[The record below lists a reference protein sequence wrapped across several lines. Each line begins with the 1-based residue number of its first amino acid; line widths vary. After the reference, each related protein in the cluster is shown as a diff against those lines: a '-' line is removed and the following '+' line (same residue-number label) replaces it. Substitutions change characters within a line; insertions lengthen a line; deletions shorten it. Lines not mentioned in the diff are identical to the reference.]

1 MDINWIVVGWILDMI
16 FNGIVWLVIVACLIP
31 LIEVNDKWIRKAVS
45 FMDVAD
51 KWVRKVVENSLEW
64 IKNKNL
70 NILFAFLLMILL
82 GILAQLE
89 IIPKLIT

>member
-16 FNGIVWLVIVACLIP
+16 FNGIVWLIIVACLIP
-31 LIEVNDKWIRKAVS
+31 LIEINDKWIRKAVS

-51 KWVRKVVENSLEW
+51 KWIRKVVEKLFEW
-64 IKNKNL
+64 IQKKNL
-70 NILFAFLLMILL
+70 NILFAFLLILFL

-89 IIPKLIT
+89 IIPKIIT

>member
-16 FNGIVWLVIVACLIP
+16 FNGIIWLIIVACLIP

-51 KWVRKVVENSLEW
+51 KWVRKVVEKSLDW
-64 IKNKNL
+64 IQKKNL
-70 NILFAFLLMILL
+70 IILFAFLLMILL

>member
-16 FNGIVWLVIVACLIP
+16 FNGIVWLIIVACLIP

-51 KWVRKVVENSLEW
+51 KSVRKVLEKLFELVE
-64 IKNKNL
+64 
-70 NILFAFLLMILL
+70 
-82 GILAQLE
+82 
-89 IIPKLIT
+89 

>member
-31 LIEVNDKWIRKAVS
+31 LIEVNDKLIRKAVS
-45 FMDVAD
+45 FMDLAD
-51 KWVRKVVENSLEW
+51 KWVRKVVEKLFEW
-64 IKNKNL
+64 IQKKNL

-82 GILAQLE
+82 GILAQVG

>member
-16 FNGIVWLVIVACLIP
+16 FNGIVWLIIVAFLIP
-31 LIEVNDKWIRKAVS
+31 LIEVNDKLIRKAVS

-51 KWVRKVVENSLEW
+51 KWVRRVVENLFEW
-64 IKNKNL
+64 IQKKNL

-82 GILAQLE
+82 GILAQVG

>member
-16 FNGIVWLVIVACLIP
+16 FNGIVWLIIVACLIP

-51 KWVRKVVENSLEW
+51 KWVRKVVEKLFEW
-64 IKNKNL
+64 IQKKNL

-82 GILAQLE
+82 GILAQVG

>member
-51 KWVRKVVENSLEW
+51 KWVRKVVENLFEW
-64 IKNKNL
+64 IQKKNL

-82 GILAQLE
+82 GILAQVG

>member
-31 LIEVNDKWIRKAVS
+31 LIEVNDRWIRKAVS

-64 IKNKNL
+64 IQKKNL

-89 IIPKLIT
+89 NIPKLIT

>member
-1 MDINWIVVGWILDMI
+1 MDMNWVVVGWILDMI
-16 FNGIVWLVIVACLIP
+16 FNGIIWLIIVACLIP

-51 KWVRKVVENSLEW
+51 KWVRKVVEKLFEW
-64 IKNKNL
+64 IQKKNL

>member
-16 FNGIVWLVIVACLIP
+16 FNGIVWLIIVACLIP

-51 KWVRKVVENSLEW
+51 KSVRKVLEKLFEW
-64 IKNKNL
+64 IQKKNL
-70 NILFAFLLMILL
+70 NILFAFLLMLLL
-82 GILAQLE
+82 GILAQVG

>member
-1 MDINWIVVGWILDMI
+1 MI
-16 FNGIVWLVIVACLIP
+16 FNGIVWLIILTCLIP
-31 LIEVNDKWIRKAVS
+31 LIDVNDKWIRKAVS
-45 FMDVAD
+45 FVDVAD

-64 IKNKNL
+64 IQKKNL
-70 NILFAFLLMILL
+70 NILFAFLLMIIL

>member
-16 FNGIVWLVIVACLIP
+16 FNGIIWLIIVACLIP
-31 LIEVNDKWIRKAVS
+31 LIEVNDRWIRKAVS

-51 KWVRKVVENSLEW
+51 KWVRKVVEKLFEW
-64 IKNKNL
+64 IQKKNL

-82 GILAQLE
+82 GILAQVG

>member
-16 FNGIVWLVIVACLIP
+16 FNGIVWIFIVACLIP
-31 LIEVNDKWIRKAVS
+31 LIDVNDKWIRKAVS

-51 KWVRKVVENSLEW
+51 KWVRKVVESSLEW
-64 IKNKNL
+64 IQKKNL
-70 NILFAFLLMILL
+70 SILFAFFLMILL
-82 GILAQLE
+82 GILAQFG

>member
-16 FNGIVWLVIVACLIP
+16 FNGIVWLFIVACLIP

-45 FMDVAD
+45 FMDLAD
-51 KWVRKVVENSLEW
+51 KWVRKEVEKLFEW
-64 IKNKNL
+64 IQKKNL

-82 GILAQLE
+82 GILAQVG

>member
-16 FNGIVWLVIVACLIP
+16 FNGIVWLIIVALLIP

-45 FMDVAD
+45 FMDLAD
-51 KWVRKVVENSLEW
+51 KWVRKEVEKLFEW
-64 IKNKNL
+64 IQKKNL

-82 GILAQLE
+82 GILAQVG

>member
-16 FNGIVWLVIVACLIP
+16 FNGIVWLIIAACLIP

-51 KWVRKVVENSLEW
+51 KWVRKVLEKLFEW
-64 IKNKNL
+64 IQKKNL

-82 GILAQLE
+82 GILAQVG

>member
-45 FMDVAD
+45 FMDLAD
-51 KWVRKVVENSLEW
+51 KWVRKEVEKLFEW
-64 IKNKNL
+64 IQKKNL
-70 NILFAFLLMILL
+70 NILFAFLLMILF

-89 IIPKLIT
+89 IIPKLIS

>member
-16 FNGIVWLVIVACLIP
+16 FNGIVWLIIVACLIP

-51 KWVRKVVENSLEW
+51 KSVRKVLEKLFEW
-64 IKNKNL
+64 IQKKNL

-82 GILAQLE
+82 GILAQVG

>member
-16 FNGIVWLVIVACLIP
+16 FNGIVWLIILTCLIP

-64 IKNKNL
+64 IQKKNL
-70 NILFAFLLMILL
+70 KILFAFLLMILL

>member
-16 FNGIVWLVIVACLIP
+16 FNGIVWLIILTCLIP
-31 LIEVNDKWIRKAVS
+31 LIDVNDKWIRKAVS
-45 FMDVAD
+45 FVDVAD

-64 IKNKNL
+64 IQKKNL

>member
-16 FNGIVWLVIVACLIP
+16 FNGIVWLIIVACLIP
-31 LIEVNDKWIRKAVS
+31 LIDVNDKWIRKAVS

-64 IKNKNL
+64 IQKKNL
-70 NILFAFLLMILL
+70 NILFAFLLMIFL

>member
-31 LIEVNDKWIRKAVS
+31 LIEVNDRWIRKAVS

-64 IKNKNL
+64 IQKKNL
-70 NILFAFLLMILL
+70 NILFAFLLMILF
-82 GILAQLE
+82 GILAPLE
-89 IIPKLIT
+89 ILPKLIS

>member
-31 LIEVNDKWIRKAVS
+31 LIEVNDRWIRKAVS

-51 KWVRKVVENSLEW
+51 KWVRKVVENLFEW
-64 IKNKNL
+64 IQKKNL

-82 GILAQLE
+82 GILAQVG